1 MIYRRPA
8 PEEPITQGDILDHC
22 PLVFWPATAMSQGE
36 ATPVTTTA
44 RVIVLTQACDLA
56 ENKASG
62 VLVAIVFDAQRL
74 VERGVLK
81 SGVIRDQIR
90 RHRVYGWYFLPA
102 DAAFRESVLDLRQ
115 LHTIPRVMLDRLVGE
130 GSRVC
135 RVTTP
140 YREHLAQPFA
150 SSYARIGLP
159 EPYETASD

>member
-1 MIYRRPA
+1 MIYRRPV

-22 PLVFWPATAMSQGE
+22 PLVFWPVLAMSQDE
-36 ATPVTTTA
+36 SMPVTTTA

-56 ENKASG
+56 ESKTSG

-102 DAAFRESVLDLRQ
+102 DAAFHESVVDLRQ
-115 LHTIPRVMLDRLVGE
+115 LHTVPRIMLDRLVGE

-140 YREHLAQPFA
+140 YREHMAQHFA
-150 SSYARIGLP
+150 NTYARIGLP
-159 EPYETASD
+159 EPYETESE